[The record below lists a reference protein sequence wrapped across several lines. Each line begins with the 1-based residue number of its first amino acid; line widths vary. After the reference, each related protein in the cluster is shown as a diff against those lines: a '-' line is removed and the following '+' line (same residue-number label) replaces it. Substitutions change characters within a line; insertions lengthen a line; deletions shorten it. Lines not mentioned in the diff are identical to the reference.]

1 MNRAEHESPDVFV
14 TDAKGGAGLTRAQTR
29 GRGFASPCRGVRVRR
44 ELVDDPTVRQA
55 AAMAACRVDAVLTD
69 VAAARTWNLP
79 LPPWLGLEPIPVSVL
94 VSADAARPKRAGV
107 RGRRL
112 ELPDEHVVVKDGFR
126 VTTAARTWLDC
137 CAEVPLAHAV
147 AMGDAVL
154 HRRLAT
160 AAELAEIVR
169 WGVRRRG
176 IVSARRALRYLD
188 PGAESPGESLARM
201 ALVTGGIRRPRCNAD
216 IFDDGQ
222 WLARADMLW
231 DDERVIAEYDGAV
244 HISEWQRR
252 IDAARRDLLQEAGW
266 IVIVFTARDLKHP
279 EAMCAMVRSA
289 LLGRSWSPALTRTRT
304 I

>member
-69 VAAARTWNLP
+69 VAAARSWNLP
-79 LPPWLGLEPIPVSVL
+79 LPPWLGLEPIPVSVA
-94 VSADAARPKRAGV
+94 VPAEGTRPKRAGV

-112 ELPDEHVVVKDGFR
+112 ELPDEHLVMKDGIR
-126 VTTAARTWLDC
+126 VTTVARTWLDC

-160 AAELAEIVR
+160 ASELTDMVH

-176 IVSARRALRYLD
+176 IVTARSALAWLD

-201 ALVTGGIRRPRCNAD
+201 ALVTGGIRRPRCNANV
-216 IFDDGQ
+216 IDDGQ

-231 DDERVIAEYDGAV
+231 DEERVIAEYDGAV
-244 HISEWQRR
+244 HISEAQRR
-252 IDAARRDLLQEAGW
+252 SDAARRNLLQEAGW
-266 IVIVFTARDLKHP
+266 MVIVFTARDLKHP

-289 LLGRSWSPALTRTRT
+289 LARTT
-304 I
+304 